1 MKSITLKVLSSKFK
15 ENTDWK
21 FVPVCFFSA
30 SKIVIGPVD
39 NLGKSFQEVF
49 NRTDNWISEGFGW
62 IIESIDTEY
71 VNISNFNPLPG
82 SSYIELHEKLRNSK
96 KCLINIKN
104 SDNES
109 FLWCHLK
116 HLKIERRLLIM
127 IFRY

>member
-1 MKSITLKVLSSKFK
+1 ML
-15 ENTDWK
+15 
-21 FVPVCFFSA
+21 FSA

-71 VNISNFNPLPG
+71 VNISNFNPSPG
-82 SSYIELHEKLRNSK
+82 SSHIELHEKLRNSK

-109 FLWCHLK
+109 FLWCHIK
-116 HLKIERRLLIM
+116 HLSPLKQHPEKKQIERRLLIM